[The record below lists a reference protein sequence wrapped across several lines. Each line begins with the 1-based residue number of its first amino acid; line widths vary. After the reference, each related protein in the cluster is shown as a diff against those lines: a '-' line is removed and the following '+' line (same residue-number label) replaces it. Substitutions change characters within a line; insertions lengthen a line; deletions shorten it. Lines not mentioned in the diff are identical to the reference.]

1 MPFDGKVKFR
11 YMAGKTPG
19 PDNLK
24 VTGKRDRCVNEIIIC
39 KNKQDMISNLLY
51 NLVLRKHR
59 DLPMNVLL
67 IGNGAREHALAEA
80 LMRSRPAPD
89 LFAYMKSNNPGLAA
103 LAAGTKI
110 GGYGDLQAIREWA
123 KANDIA
129 FAVIGPEDPL
139 NNGVVDVLKEA
150 GIPSLGPA
158 KSLARLET
166 SKSFTRNLLA
176 KYRIPGNPRFG
187 NFSSLAGIE
196 ALLDELEDVVIKP
209 DGLTGGKG
217 VMVQGDH
224 FTSRQ
229 EALAICREILAAHA
243 MVTIEEKLEG
253 EEFSLQCL
261 TDGKTVL
268 ATPPVQ
274 DHKRRFDDDQ
284 GPNTGGMGSYSCAD
298 HLLPFLER
306 RDIEAGLA
314 ITEQVAAALYRE
326 TGSYYRGV
334 MYGGFMIT
342 RQGVRLLEYNARFGD
357 PEAMN
362 ILPLLQTDMV
372 ELCQAIMAGSL
383 AGHKLDFASQATVC
397 KYIVPQGYGLPPDD
411 QAAPAAE
418 GRIEIG
424 PLAEARLYYSSVDK
438 RADGLYMTASRA
450 VGVVGMADE
459 LAEAEKIAE
468 KAAAAVK
475 GAVAHRI
482 DIGTPALIEKRV
494 RHMRELRGK

>member
-1 MPFDGKVKFR
+1 MSFDVKAFFR
-11 YMAGKTPG
+11 YMANKTLI
-19 PDNLK
+19 NLAS
-24 VTGKRDRCVNEIIIC
+24 R
-39 KNKQDMISNLLY
+39 
-51 NLVLRKHR
+51 RKK
-59 DLPMNVLL
+59 DLPMNILL

-80 LMRSRPAPD
+80 LVRARPTPH
-89 LFAYMKSNNPGLAA
+89 LFAYMKSNNPGIAA
-103 LAAGTKI
+103 LAAKIKI
-110 GGYGDLQAIREWA
+110 GSYGDLPAIREWA

-139 NNGVVDVLKEA
+139 NNGMVDTLQET
-150 GIPSLGPA
+150 GIPSLGPV

-176 KYRIPGNPRFG
+176 KYGIPGNPRFG

-196 ALLDELEDVVIKP
+196 TLLDELDSGVVIKP

-224 FTSRQ
+224 FASRQ
-229 EALAICREILAAHA
+229 EALAICRKILADHGL
-243 MVTIEEKLEG
+243 VTIEEKLEG

-268 ATPPVQ
+268 TTPPVQ
-274 DHKRRFDDDQ
+274 DHKRRLNDDQ
-284 GPNTGGMGSYSCAD
+284 GPNTGGMGSYSCGD

-326 TGSYYRGV
+326 TDVYYRGV
-334 MYGGFMIT
+334 MYGGFMTT

-372 ELCQAIMAGSL
+372 ELCQAIMTGTL
-383 AGHKLDFASQATVC
+383 ADVKLDFASQATVC
-397 KYIVPQGYGLPPDD
+397 KYIVPRGYGLPPDD
-411 QAAPAAE
+411 HNSPLGE
-418 GRIEIG
+418 EKIEIG
-424 PLAEARLYYSSVDK
+424 PLAGARLYYSSVDK
-438 RADGLYMTASRA
+438 RADGLHMTASRA
-450 VGVVGMADE
+450 VGLVGIADN
-459 LAEAEKIAE
+459 LGEAEKIAE
-468 KAAAAVK
+468 QAATGIK
-475 GAVAHRI
+475 GPVAHRS
-482 DIGTPALIEKRV
+482 DIGTATLIEKRV
-494 RHMRELRGK
+494 RHMRELRGKQEASDATQ